1 MIVENAGFGAA
12 AAAPIARRVF
22 DFLLAGQWPNDEDM
36 AATREGRSV
45 APMGVPRRAA
55 DVTMEQLGLPAL
67 VPVAALA
74 VPLPLPVPVA
84 ASTAP
89 VSVVATAPAATAKVN
104 AARLAPRRL
113 P

>member
-1 MIVENAGFGAA
+1 M
-12 AAAPIARRVF
+12 F
-22 DFLLAGQWPNDEDM
+22 DYLLAGLWPSDEDM

-74 VPLPLPVPVA
+74 VPLPVPVA